1 MQKLYIMFCYI
12 EDVGGGQIYV
22 NSKVPWLEAAGWD
35 VIVFSPLTERSDS
48 IVPWTNLAKFAA
60 NKVEG
65 LNKSPEFWRKKKMKA
80 VLEQLQS
87 KCSGEYS
94 EIIIESHTDYFAEWG
109 ELLAEKL
116 NAKNICYLLDEQLE
130 LYGAKEFLY
139 FKYRRNEVAG
149 ITDSSVERLFTGYAP
164 LIKENNHKLSAS
176 HSSQAEEY
184 YWDAIEKIQRC
195 DWNIGYVGRSKQ
207 YVDNI
212 TKNIAMF
219 ADKYPDK
226 TINVVILGEILDLRI
241 LEDKKNVIC
250 TKLGFK
256 FPIPK
261 SFFRKLDVAIAGAGS
276 ATLCCREHVPTIVAD
291 AGTTNAAGILGYTV
305 SSSIFNPE
313 SDRTYC
319 EWLEDILVDK
329 KLEKMKQIYEMPKID
344 VNKVYQE
351 HMEFIYNSEQ
361 RHEYF
366 DFIAH
371 PQKNYTFEDK
381 IKYFLK
387 GIFPGLYKAYKLKR
401 G

>member
-35 VIVFSPLTERSDS
+35 VIVFSPLTERSGA

-212 TKNIAMF
+212 TKNIAIF
-219 ADKYPDK
+219 ADRYPDK

-361 RHEYF
+361 KHEYF

-387 GIFPGLYKAYKLKR
+387 GTFPGLYKAYKLKR

>member
-1 MQKLYIMFCYI
+1 
-12 EDVGGGQIYV
+12 
-22 NSKVPWLEAAGWD
+22 
-35 VIVFSPLTERSDS
+35 
-48 IVPWTNLAKFAA
+48 
-60 NKVEG
+60 
-65 LNKSPEFWRKKKMKA
+65 MKA

-149 ITDSSVERLFTGYAP
+149 ITDSSVERLFAGYAP

-212 TKNIAMF
+212 TKNIAIF
-219 ADKYPDK
+219 ADRYPDK
-226 TINVVILGEILDLRI
+226 TINVIILGEILDLRI

-351 HMEFIYNSEQ
+351 HMEFIYKSEQ
-361 RHEYF
+361 SHEYF

-387 GIFPGLYKAYKLKR
+387 GTFPGLYKAYKLKR